1 MSYLIFSV
9 IASLFSVGAFHSFL
23 STYIILV
30 AVTCSQFENLRA
42 SLLDIRQEQETTL
55 EQENGLAYEV
65 EVGSMQEK

>member
-1 MSYLIFSV
+1 
-9 IASLFSVGAFHSFL
+9 VGAFHSFL